1 MSHHGSHFSSQMQQ
15 PHGSSPAAVAR
26 RIDVRT
32 ASDAD
37 IAKLAY
43 QKYEARGR
51 AHGFDQQDW
60 AAARR
65 ELIGG

>member
-15 PHGSSPAAVAR
+15 PHGSSPAPAAR
-26 RIDVRT
+26 LIDVRT

-43 QKYEARGR
+43 AKYEARGR
-51 AHGFDQQDW
+51 AHGFDKLDW
-60 AAARR
+60 AAARH
-65 ELIGG
+65 ELIG

>member
-1 MSHHGSHFSSQMQQ
+1 MQQ
-15 PHGSSPAAVAR
+15 PQGFSPAPAGHHV
-26 RIDVRT
+26 DVRT

-51 AHGFDQQDW
+51 ADGFDQQDW

-65 ELIGG
+65 DLIGR